1 MPITNSSQ
9 RSGPATAHPPASRS
23 RRGLPILLFAV
34 TLAVLLAGGLL
45 GTYNTQRLIDN
56 RRRVALTDE
65 GIVELGKLLSTLDAA
80 EAGERGYL
88 LTGDEAYLEPYQAST
103 GQLRSELARLARFET
118 DPRQRA
124 RLAALERSIDLKLAQ
139 LEQTVALERAGKH
152 AAALAIVRTNVRKAR
167 MEVIRAQVGAM
178 QSAERD
184 LLARRE
190 AEAERSSSLTI
201 ATIVISALI
210 GTALLALVFY
220 LSARNLR
227 IERRAA
233 ETLAAERE
241 RLRVTLASIGDAV
254 LTTDRECRIT
264 FANPVAESLTGW
276 PGARMLGQPLEAV
289 FRIVNEQT
297 RERLESPARRA
308 LRQGVAVTG
317 TDPAV
322 LVRTRGAECPIDA
335 GAAPMLDAAGSVI
348 GAVLVFR
355 DVTERRRAEQHL
367 SNTLME
373 LKAAD
378 RHKDEFLALLAHEL
392 RGPLAPLQNSVE
404 ILKRAHGDDG
414 ILTKVQ
420 ATMERQLGQLVRLVN
435 DLLDVSRIA
444 RGQIELRRE
453 PADLGGIVQQS
464 VEACRPLAGAAGHT
478 LTVNMPE
485 EPVYVDGDPARL
497 AQVVSNL
504 LNNACK
510 YTEPGGHIDL
520 TLTRDGEKAL
530 IRVADTGIGIPPGKL
545 EGIFDLFVQLD
556 RRTERAQGGLGVG
569 LAVVKRL
576 VRMHGGSVEAV
587 SEGAGRGSEFIV
599 RLPTAAGARACAG
612 DASPAESVPARRV
625 LVVDDNVDTATS
637 LSMLLQKAGHDAH
650 TAYEGLEALSLAD
663 ELRPDVILLDVGLPR
678 LNGYDVCRRIRE
690 RPWARNT
697 VIVAV
702 TGWGQEED
710 RRRSADAGF
719 DAHLV
724 KPPEY
729 AALMRVIAAKEA
741 RATSLPV

>member
-1 MPITNSSQ
+1 MPINHPK
-9 RSGPATAHPPASRS
+9 RSGPAPAHPLASRR
-23 RRGLPILLFAV
+23 RRGLPILLFGI
-34 TLAVLLAGGLL
+34 TLAALIAGGLL
-45 GTYNTQRLIDN
+45 GTYNTQRLIDT
-56 RRRVALTDE
+56 RRRLALTDD
-65 GIVELGKLLSTLDAA
+65 GIVELGKLMTTIDDAQA
-80 EAGERGYL
+80 SQRGYL

-103 GQLRSELARLARFET
+103 GRLRTELARLSQLES

-124 RLAALERSIDLKLAQ
+124 RLAALERAIDLKLAE
-139 LEQTVALERAGKH
+139 LGQTIALARAGERAV
-152 AAALAIVRTNVRKAR
+152 ALAIVRTNVGRAR
-167 MEVIRAQVGAM
+167 MEAIRARVAAM
-178 QSAERD
+178 QSAERN

-190 AEAERSSSLTI
+190 AEAERRSSLTI
-201 ATIVISALI
+201 ATIVVSALI

-227 IERRAA
+227 LERRAA

-241 RLRVTLASIGDAV
+241 RLRVTLASIGEAV

-276 PGARMLGQPLEAV
+276 PGEQMLGQPLEAV

-297 RERLESPARRA
+297 RASLESPARRA
-308 LRQGVAVTG
+308 LREGVAVTG

-322 LVRTRGAECPIDA
+322 LVRARGAECPIEV
-335 GAAPMLDAAGSVI
+335 GAAPMLDAAGSVV
-348 GAVLVFR
+348 GSVLVFR
-355 DVTERRRAEQHL
+355 DVTERRRAEQRL
-367 SNTLME
+367 ASTLME
-373 LKAAD
+373 LRAAD

-392 RGPLAPLQNSVE
+392 RGPLAPLLNSVE
-404 ILKRAHGDDG
+404 ILKRAQGDEG

-420 ATMERQLGQLVRLVN
+420 GTMERQLGQLVRLVN

-453 PADLGGIVQQS
+453 PVDLGGIVQQS

-478 LTVNMPE
+478 LTVNVPE

-497 AQVVSNL
+497 AQVLSNL
-504 LNNACK
+504 LHNACK
-510 YTEPGGHIDL
+510 YTEPGGHIAL
-520 TLTRDGEKAL
+520 RLGREGREAL
-530 IRVADTGIGIPPGKL
+530 IRVSDTGIGIPPGKL

-576 VRMHGGSVEAV
+576 VTMHGGSVEAR

-599 RLPTAAGARACAG
+599 RLPVASGAGSVAG
-612 DASPAESVPARRV
+612 DASPIESVPARRV

-650 TAYEGLEALSLAD
+650 TAYEGLQALSLAE
-663 ELRPDVILLDVGLPR
+663 ELHPDVILLDVGLPR

-690 RPWARNT
+690 RSWARNT
-697 VIVAV
+697 LIVAV

-710 RRRSADAGF
+710 RRRSAAAGF

-729 AALMRVIAAKEA
+729 AALMQVLSAAEA
-741 RATSLPV
+741 RARSLPV